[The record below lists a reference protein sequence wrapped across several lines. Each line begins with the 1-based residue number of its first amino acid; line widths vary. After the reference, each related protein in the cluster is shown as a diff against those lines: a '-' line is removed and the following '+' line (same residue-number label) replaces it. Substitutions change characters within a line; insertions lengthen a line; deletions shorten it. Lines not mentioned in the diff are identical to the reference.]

1 MRAIARREALRI
13 NAGRTHQHL
22 PDDYEPSR
30 AQGHLGNLDR
40 RLDII
45 AGLSE
50 LSAVERQ
57 ALFLR
62 YWAGKSDPQIATLL
76 RTPVGTIKVRIHRA
90 KKKLGQKLAADG

>member
-1 MRAIARREALRI
+1 M
-13 NAGRTHQHL
+13 
-22 PDDYEPSR
+22 
-30 AQGHLGNLDR
+30 
-40 RLDII
+40 
-45 AGLSE
+45 
-50 LSAVERQ
+50 ERQ